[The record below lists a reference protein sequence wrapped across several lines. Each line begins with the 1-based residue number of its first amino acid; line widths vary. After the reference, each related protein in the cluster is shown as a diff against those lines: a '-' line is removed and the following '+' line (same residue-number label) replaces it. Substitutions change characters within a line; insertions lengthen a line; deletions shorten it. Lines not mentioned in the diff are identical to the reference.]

1 MSTIHQLVQQAL
13 EQGYLTI
20 DAEQQLRN
28 LVQTTKYDLEDMNAF
43 VNLQLAAK
51 DGHIRQESRE
61 IFLNTGVLTNT

>member
-13 EQGYLTI
+13 AQGYLTI

-28 LVQTTKYDLEDMNAF
+28 LVQTTKYSLEDMNAF
-43 VNLQLAAK
+43 VNLQIAAK

-61 IFLNTGVLTNT
+61 KLFND